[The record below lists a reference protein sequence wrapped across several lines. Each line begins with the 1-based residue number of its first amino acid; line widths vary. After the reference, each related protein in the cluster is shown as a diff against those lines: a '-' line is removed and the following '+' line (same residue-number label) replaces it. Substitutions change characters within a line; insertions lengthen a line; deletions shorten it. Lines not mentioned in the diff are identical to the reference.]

1 MAGSRYKQRF
11 TVYINEGEKH
21 QIHEW
26 VKRWPNTETGGDLFG
41 AWIDDHTAVVQFVL
55 GPGNNCHRTGASFY
69 QDVDYLRDAGSFL
82 TQQHGLCNIGQWHS
96 HHQLGL
102 TRPSGGDENT
112 VWSNMPKLGL
122 NRYIV
127 FIATITGG
135 SRSYYSYGHYYD
147 GSSNEGLKVSVN
159 PYLFEIKHGRRMDV
173 LHGSFEF
180 MKCNSPFRLNE
191 AITDTVQIGAEV
203 MNRIRRYEIT
213 VEKDRKRSHDEIVT
227 ESTEPKTKQ
236 LKPKEREEGKFERSC
251 ETSINLSQ
259 TICKYNSCEIFQF

>member
-135 SRSYYSYGHYYD
+135 SRSYFGYSDYYGS
-147 GSSNEGLKVSVN
+147 SSNEGLNVNIN

-180 MKCNSPFRLNE
+180 MKYNSPFRLNE

-203 MNRIRRYEIT
+203 MNRI
-213 VEKDRKRSHDEIVT
+213 KRKRSHDEIVT

-236 LKPKEREEGKFERSC
+236 WKPKEKEEGKFERSC

-259 TICKYNSCEIFQF
+259 TICKNNSSEIFQF

>member
-1 MAGSRYKQRF
+1 MAASRNRQKF

-21 QIHEW
+21 QIEEW
-26 VKRWPNTETGGDLFG
+26 VKIWPNTETGGDLFG

-55 GPGNNCHRTGASFY
+55 GPGRNCSRTGASFY
-69 QDVDYLRDAGSFL
+69 QHVDYLRDAGSYL

-135 SRSYYSYGHYYD
+135 SRSYYPYNYGDYY
-147 GSSNEGLKVSVN
+147 GSSSNEDLQVNIN
-159 PYLFEIKHGRRMDV
+159 PYLFEIKNGRRMGV
-173 LHGSFEF
+173 LQGSFED
-180 MKCNSPFRLNE
+180 MKYNSPFRLNE
-191 AITDTVQIGAEV
+191 AITNKVTIGAEV
-203 MNRIRRYEIT
+203 MNHVKYYEIP
-213 VEKDRKRSHDEIVT
+213 VETSQKRLREGNEI
-227 ESTEPKTKQ
+227 EAAEPKTKS
-236 LKPKEREEGKFERSC
+236 KPKVNEEGKVKRFFSSSC
-251 ETSINLSQ
+251 KTSI
-259 TICKYNSCEIFQF
+259 